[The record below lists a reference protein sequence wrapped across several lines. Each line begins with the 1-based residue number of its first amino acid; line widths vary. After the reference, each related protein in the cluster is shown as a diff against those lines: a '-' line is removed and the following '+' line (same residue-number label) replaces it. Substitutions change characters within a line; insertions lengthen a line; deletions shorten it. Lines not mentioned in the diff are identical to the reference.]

1 MRLRTVHWEHLPEC
15 RSQNTSSSQPS
26 ILILSLFGLGN
37 HNAMPALDCEANGTV
52 VSAWAR
58 MLCFPQFQN
67 SHQSWTRRIWQ
78 LAHYSLLLA
87 RVKQTDGSG
96 SQQLGSFQAFSP
108 RAGKGC
114 EEKSSLIP
122 TEICLL
128 SVLPSVSKGGGAKGF
143 LLVISLPMWGQGHS
157 QHLQA
162 QGLGRD
168 ELRSPLWTRCAWA
181 SLCATKWICSQN
193 GIGLSGKRVI
203 RRGVQQLSLPL
214 PPLDW

>member
-1 MRLRTVHWEHLPEC
+1 MLPRSVPYRCAPPAPPRLLHWVSRPSQLKHWWNNVLANWKNQSVCLLEEHLPYGPGMRLRTVHWEHLPEC
-15 RSQNTSSSQPS
+15 RSQNTFSSQPS

-37 HNAMPALDCEANGTV
+37 HNAMPALDYEANGTV

-87 RVKQTDGSG
+87 RVKQTDGSA
-96 SQQLGSFQAFSP
+96 SQQLGSFHAFSP

-122 TEICLL
+122 TEIC
-128 SVLPSVSKGGGAKGF
+128 SVKCFTFCK
-143 LLVISLPMWGQGHS
+143 
-157 QHLQA
+157 
-162 QGLGRD
+162 
-168 ELRSPLWTRCAWA
+168 
-181 SLCATKWICSQN
+181 
-193 GIGLSGKRVI
+193 
-203 RRGVQQLSLPL
+203 
-214 PPLDW
+214 